1 MPGTFGMSALP
12 RIASPGMLP
21 WEWPLPHSE
30 MLPTDHYVALVGD
43 THFASLTARKAYED
57 ALEEVVGAW
66 TRDQD
71 RWQVTAALQ
80 SAGIAAFP
88 TFTCQDIVEDPHMN
102 ARGYIERLPHP
113 EVGARAHTGIPW
125 RFARRRN
132 GVRFPAPCLGADTE
146 ETLREVLGYDE
157 ARIAALHRAEVL
169 T

>member
-1 MPGTFGMSALP
+1 M
-12 RIASPGMLP
+12 
-21 WEWPLPHSE
+21 
-30 MLPTDHYVALVGD
+30 
-43 THFASLTARKAYED
+43 TARKAYED